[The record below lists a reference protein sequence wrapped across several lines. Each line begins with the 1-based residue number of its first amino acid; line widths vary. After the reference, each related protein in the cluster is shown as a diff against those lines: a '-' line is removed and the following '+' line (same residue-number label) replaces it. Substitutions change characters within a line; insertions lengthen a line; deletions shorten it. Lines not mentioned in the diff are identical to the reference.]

1 MRYGFTWVRQGNRI
15 LLGKNSPEI
24 VSFPTG
30 TVTFGRNAGLGVFP
44 SASEVGS
51 YSAQNGQVM
60 LRLKPLGA
68 DARHSFIADRSSCWW
83 VTGFLVCV
91 LDESL

>member
-15 LLGKNSPEI
+15 LLGQNSPEM

-30 TVTFGRNAGLGVFP
+30 TVTFGRNAGLGTFL

-60 LRLKPLGA
+60 LRMKALGA
-68 DARHSFIADRSSCWW
+68 NARISFIVDRLS
-83 VTGFLVCV
+83 
-91 LDESL
+91 